1 MKCKNVID
9 EIKYQMYKR
18 ASSSMTTKVA
28 NKLRDEIVMQMWAR
42 VRGQVRSRIYN
53 KIVMEV
59 GYRPIL

>member
-1 MKCKNVID
+1 
-9 EIKYQMYKR
+9 
-18 ASSSMTTKVA
+18 MTTEVA

>member
-9 EIKYQMYKR
+9 EIKYQMHKR
-18 ASSSMTTKVA
+18 ASSSMTTEVA

-53 KIVMEV
+53 KIVMEA